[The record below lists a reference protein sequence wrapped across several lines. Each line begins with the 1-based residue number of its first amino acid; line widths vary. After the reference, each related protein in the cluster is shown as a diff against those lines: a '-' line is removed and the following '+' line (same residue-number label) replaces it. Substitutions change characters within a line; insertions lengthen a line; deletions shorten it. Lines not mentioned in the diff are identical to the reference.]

1 MLEPHEK
8 DTFDGLVARLRA
20 EDAKFGQRIDKLARP
35 RRRMRVTMAIVLWTL
50 APFCVALGGW
60 TGLIMAVVAV
70 GYGANLMAK
79 RDPMTGANGFAW
91 WSKRPGASL

>member
-8 DTFDGLVARLRA
+8 DAFDGLVAQLRA
-20 EDAKFGQRIDKLARP
+20 GDAKFGQRIDRLARP
-35 RRRMRVTMAIVLWTL
+35 RRRMRVTVAALLFVI
-50 APFCVALGGW
+50 APFCVVLGGW

-70 GYGANLMAK
+70 GYGASLLAK
-79 RDPMTGANGFAW
+79 RDPMTGASGFAW